1 MAGGLKRKLKAKYG
15 MRPKMRHAYHQLE
28 VLVDGKSVFSY
39 HTARGIPTVESL
51 LATVEASQQGETIGE
66 GLAGKS

>member
-1 MAGGLKRKLKAKYG
+1 MAGGLKRELKSKYG
-15 MRPKMRHAYHQLE
+15 IRPKMRHAYHQLE

-51 LATVEASQQGETIGE
+51 LAAVEASRESEAIRQ
-66 GLAGKS
+66 GLASKS